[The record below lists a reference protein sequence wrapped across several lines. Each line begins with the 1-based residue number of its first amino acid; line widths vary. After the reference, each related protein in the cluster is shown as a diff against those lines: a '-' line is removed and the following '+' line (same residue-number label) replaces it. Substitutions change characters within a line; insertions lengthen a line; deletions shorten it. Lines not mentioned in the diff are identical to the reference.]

1 MKPLHIILSVII
13 LSVIGG
19 AIAGAAVGILLAPEK
34 GEKTRDEISKYLKD
48 KGVKLKESTIDK
60 IAKRIAAE
68 EAIAEMIE
76 SKED

>member
-1 MKPLHIILSVII
+1 MNPLHIII
-13 LSVIGG
+13 SVIGG

-34 GEKTRDEISKYLKD
+34 GEKTRDDITKYLKD
-48 KGVKLKESTIDK
+48 KGIKIKESTIDK

-76 SKED
+76 EKID